1 VEDGSCLFCCE
12 PEIASH
18 LFFECCVAS
27 VFWKNIM
34 KLWAC
39 RLVLILNQ

>member
-1 VEDGSCLFCCE
+1 
-12 PEIASH
+12 

-39 RLVLILNQ
+39 RLVLILNQYPNGGCVIRNIKF